1 MEIGDGHDF
10 PAAAAAKLANAWT
23 APSGEP
29 PEGQT

>member
-1 MEIGDGHDF
+1 MGTTSLRR
-10 PAAAAAKLANAWT
+10 PAAKLANAWT